1 MFLKIKKIPKVN
13 WSSEKPYNFKPK
25 FSTLF
30 FCCFGLMLFG
40 LGPKFIPHHGI
51 KKLQTLLYENTSWAN
66 QRNRKDIKQMLCSSE
81 VVVSVW
87 KGSRLIGF
95 GRATSD
101 KVYRA
106 VLWDVVVEKK
116 HQESG
121 IGKKIVKSLL
131 SNRLISKVEK
141 IYLMTTKFEK
151 FYCKMGFK
159 LNTSQKLMCLENK

>member
-1 MFLKIKKIPKVN
+1 MKDFILIRHASGAPGLKIFGMGPNFMPLQGMKQLQVLLDENTTWGKQRNKDDLKKMLS
-13 WSSEKPYNFKPK
+13 SSE
-25 FSTLF
+25 
-30 FCCFGLMLFG
+30 
-40 LGPKFIPHHGI
+40 II
-51 KKLQTLLYENTSWAN
+51 
-66 QRNRKDIKQMLCSSE
+66 
-81 VVVSVW
+81 VSAW
-87 KGSRLIGF
+87 IDKRLIGF

-131 SNRLISKVEK
+131 SNQLLSKVER

-151 FYCKMGFK
+151 FYCKMGCK
-159 LNTSQKLMCLENK
+159 LNTNKKLICL